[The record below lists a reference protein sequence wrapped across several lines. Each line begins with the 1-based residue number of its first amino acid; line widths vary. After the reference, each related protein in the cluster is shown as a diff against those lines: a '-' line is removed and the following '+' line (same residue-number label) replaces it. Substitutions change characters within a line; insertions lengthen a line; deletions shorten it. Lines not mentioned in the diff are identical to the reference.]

1 MKPLYDGTSIY
12 RRAKGLSKSVRYN
25 EVSLYR
31 VFSFSIQLLGNLYT
45 VEPRYIEGPRDCQN
59 LFVITRFR
67 YIECFHLV
75 YYYWGKK
82 NTVRYA
88 DDNTQ
93 LFLSFLLNFH
103 FTFFICYFFGSEFLM
118 SKIKSMKLLLGPVY
132 MEVGD
137 PM

>member
-12 RRAKGLSKSVRYN
+12 RRAKGLSKSFRYN

-82 NTVRYA
+82 IPFVMPMIILNCS
-88 DDNTQ
+88 
-93 LFLSFLLNFH
+93 FLSYLTFILLFSFVIILVLN
-103 FTFFICYFFGSEFLM
+103 S
-118 SKIKSMKLLLGPVY
+118 
-132 MEVGD
+132 
-137 PM
+137 

>member
-1 MKPLYDGTSIY
+1 M
-12 RRAKGLSKSVRYN
+12 
-25 EVSLYR
+25 
-31 VFSFSIQLLGNLYT
+31 
-45 VEPRYIEGPRDCQN
+45 EPRYIEGPRDCQN

-75 YYYWGKK
+75 YNYWGTSIRWNLDISKGQGTVKICSLYRVFSLSILLLGQK

-103 FTFFICYFFGSEFLM
+103 FTFFICYYFGSEFFM

-137 PM
+137 PR

>member
-31 VFSFSIQLLGNLYT
+31 VFSLSILLLG
-45 VEPRYIEGPRDCQN
+45 Q
-59 LFVITRFR
+59 
-67 YIECFHLV
+67 
-75 YYYWGKK
+75 K

-103 FTFFICYFFGSEFLM
+103 FTFFICYYFGSEFFM